1 MVASAWG
8 VLELTQNEPIANPGD
23 THANTP
29 PIEVNAPLPVPG
41 YTNEPVEPRTQPDL
55 RALTHHRRPA
65 SSNLSCLG
73 TPNWQIK
80 VFVVRGVANS
90 TLIPIIHN
98 LAVSAPDL
106 ASANPGSSHPRV
118 LPSEQS

>member
-1 MVASAWG
+1 MSRSQIPV
-8 VLELTQNEPIANPGD
+8 
-23 THANTP
+23 TP
-29 PIEVNAPLPVPG
+29 TLICHRLRLMRPSCARL
-41 YTNEPVEPRTQPDL
+41 YEPVEPRTQPDL